1 MGFLSRRLEP
11 QSALQGTAV
20 FFSAVVPSPREAVH
34 VAQRMLVREHNAS
47 EGMAG
52 GCTELL

>member
-20 FFSAVVPSPREAVH
+20 FFSAVVPSPREALH

-52 GCTELL
+52 G